1 MRLLYKLPLRLRSL
15 FKRGIA
21 EKGLSEKLRF
31 HVEKLLE

>member
-21 EKGLSEKLRF
+21 EQELSEKLRF
-31 HVEKLLE
+31 HVEKLIQ